1 MKKIISFMKKETVLT
16 IATLLAVVSAFFI
29 KPDRQYIGYID
40 FRTLGILF
48 GLMVIMQGFQRTGL
62 FDRIGSSL
70 LQKTGRLWQLV
81 LLLVM
86 LCFFFSML
94 ITNDVSLL
102 TFVPFSILVLEK
114 CGQEQAMIPTVIL
127 QTVAANLGSMLTP
140 IGNPQNLYLYGLMD
154 CSIPEF
160 MGILLPYTVMTFFL
174 LLLSLLLIRG
184 KGQEISCRMEAAE
197 DRAVSGET
205 GKEKAMQESAVIQK
219 AVDTERKQ
227 NRKHRNLVYGLLF
240 LLALLVVAR
249 ILPYGILVAAVLLYT
264 VFFDREALKG
274 ADYALL
280 VTFVSF
286 FILIGNL
293 GRISQIREALE
304 YFVSGREILT
314 GVLASQVI
322 SNVPAAV
329 LLSGFTENY
338 RDLLVGVNLGG
349 LGTLIASMA
358 SLISFKLYTG
368 HYKENRGKYLLW
380 FTLVNLLYLLILLIL
395 SAFIG

>member
-16 IATLLAVVSAFFI
+16 IATLLAVVSAFFVT
-29 KPDRQYIGYID
+29 PDRQYIGYID

-62 FDRIGSSL
+62 FDQIGKSL
-70 LQKTGRLWQLV
+70 LQKTGKLWQLILV
-81 LLLVM
+81 LVM

-102 TFVPFSILVLEK
+102 TFVPFSILVLKK

-154 CSIPEF
+154 CSILEF
-160 MGILLPYTVMTFFL
+160 MGILLPYTVITFVL
-174 LLLSLLLIRG
+174 LLLSLLCIRG
-184 KGQEISCRMEAAE
+184 KGQEISCRMEE
-197 DRAVSGET
+197 G
-205 GKEKAMQESAVIQK
+205 
-219 AVDTERKQ
+219 TEIKQ
-227 NRKHRNLVYGLLF
+227 SRKHRNLIYGLLF

-249 ILPYGILVAAVLLYT
+249 ILPYGVLVTAVFLYT
-264 VFFDREALKG
+264 VIFDREALKG

-293 GRISQIREALE
+293 GRISLIREALE
-304 YFVSGREILT
+304 HFVRGREILT
-314 GVLASQVI
+314 GVLASQAI

-368 HYKENRGKYLLW
+368 CYKENRGRYLRW
-380 FTLVNLLYLLILLIL
+380 FTLVNIIYLFLLLMAALYLYR
-395 SAFIG
+395 

>member
-16 IATLLAVVSAFFI
+16 IATLLAVVSAFFV

-62 FDRIGSSL
+62 FDRIGKNL
-70 LQKTGRLWQLV
+70 LQKTGKLWQLILV
-81 LLLVM
+81 LVM

-102 TFVPFSILVLEK
+102 TFVPFSILVLKK

-160 MGILLPYTVMTFFL
+160 MGILLPYTVMTFVL
-174 LLLSLLLIRG
+174 LLLSLLCIRG
-184 KGQEISCRMEAAE
+184 KGQEISCRMEE
-197 DRAVSGET
+197 G
-205 GKEKAMQESAVIQK
+205 
-219 AVDTERKQ
+219 TEIKQ
-227 NRKHRNLVYGLLF
+227 SRKHRNLIYGLLF

-249 ILPYGILVAAVLLYT
+249 ILPYGVLVTAVFLYT
-264 VFFDREALKG
+264 IIFDREALKG

-293 GRISQIREALE
+293 GRISLIREALE
-304 YFVSGREILT
+304 RFVSGREILT

-358 SLISFKLYTG
+358 SLISFKLYTKC
-368 HYKENRGKYLLW
+368 YKENRGRYLRW
-380 FTLVNLLYLLILLIL
+380 FTLVNIIYLFLLLTAALYLYR
-395 SAFIG
+395 

>member
-16 IATLLAVVSAFFI
+16 IATLLAVVSAFFV
-29 KPDRQYIGYID
+29 KPDSQYIGYID

-62 FDRIGSSL
+62 FDGIGSSL
-70 LQKTGRLWQLV
+70 LQKTGKLWQLILV
-81 LLLVM
+81 LVM

-102 TFVPFSILVLEK
+102 TFVPFSILVLKK

-154 CSIPEF
+154 CSIPKF
-160 MGILLPYTVMTFFL
+160 MGILLPYTVMTLVL
-174 LLLSLLLIRG
+174 LLLSLLCIRG
-184 KGQEISCRMEAAE
+184 KGQEISCRMEE
-197 DRAVSGET
+197 G
-205 GKEKAMQESAVIQK
+205 
-219 AVDTERKQ
+219 TEIKQ
-227 NRKHRNLVYGLLF
+227 SRKHRNLIYGLLF

-249 ILPYGILVAAVLLYT
+249 ILPYGVLVTAVFLYT
-264 VFFDREALKG
+264 IIFDREALKG

-293 GRISQIREALE
+293 GRISLIREALE
-304 YFVSGREILT
+304 RFVSGREILT

-358 SLISFKLYTG
+358 SLISFKLYTKC
-368 HYKENRGKYLLW
+368 YKENRGRYLRW
-380 FTLVNLLYLLILLIL
+380 FTLVNIIYLFLLLTAALYLYR
-395 SAFIG
+395 

>member
-62 FDRIGSSL
+62 FDQIGKSL
-70 LQKTGRLWQLV
+70 LQKTGKLWQLILV
-81 LLLVM
+81 LVM

-102 TFVPFSILVLEK
+102 TFVPFSILVLKK
-114 CGQEQAMIPTVIL
+114 CGQEQAMIPIVIL

-154 CSIPEF
+154 CSILEF
-160 MGILLPYTVMTFFL
+160 MGILLPYTVITFVL
-174 LLLSLLLIRG
+174 LLLSLLCIRG
-184 KGQEISCRMEAAE
+184 KEQEISCRMEE
-197 DRAVSGET
+197 G
-205 GKEKAMQESAVIQK
+205 
-219 AVDTERKQ
+219 TEIKQSRKC
-227 NRKHRNLVYGLLF
+227 RNLIYGLLF

-249 ILPYGILVAAVLLYT
+249 ILPYGVLVTAVFLYT
-264 VFFDREALKG
+264 VIFDREALKG

-293 GRISQIREALE
+293 GRISLIREALE
-304 YFVSGREILT
+304 HFVSGREILT

-358 SLISFKLYTG
+358 SLISFKLYTKC
-368 HYKENRGKYLLW
+368 YKENRGRYLRW
-380 FTLVNLLYLLILLIL
+380 FTLVNIIYLFLLLMAALYLYR
-395 SAFIG
+395 

>member
-16 IATLLAVVSAFFI
+16 IATLLAVVSAFFV

-62 FDRIGSSL
+62 FDRIGKSL
-70 LQKTGRLWQLV
+70 LQKTGKLWQLILV
-81 LLLVM
+81 LVM
-86 LCFFFSML
+86 LCFIFSML

-102 TFVPFSILVLEK
+102 TFVPFSILVLKK

-160 MGILLPYTVMTFFL
+160 MGILLPYTVMTFVL
-174 LLLSLLLIRG
+174 LLLSLLCIRG
-184 KGQEISCRMEAAE
+184 KGQEISCRMEE
-197 DRAVSGET
+197 G
-205 GKEKAMQESAVIQK
+205 
-219 AVDTERKQ
+219 TEIKQ
-227 NRKHRNLVYGLLF
+227 SRKHRNLIYGLLF

-249 ILPYGILVAAVLLYT
+249 ILPYGVLVTAVFLYT
-264 VFFDREALKG
+264 IIFDREALKG

-293 GRISQIREALE
+293 GRISLIREALE
-304 YFVSGREILT
+304 RFVSGWEILT

-358 SLISFKLYTG
+358 SLISFKLYTKC
-368 HYKENRGKYLLW
+368 YKENRGRYLRW
-380 FTLVNLLYLLILLIL
+380 FTLVNIIYLFLLLTAALYLYR
-395 SAFIG
+395 

>member
-1 MKKIISFMKKETVLT
+1 
-16 IATLLAVVSAFFI
+16 
-29 KPDRQYIGYID
+29 
-40 FRTLGILF
+40 
-48 GLMVIMQGFQRTGL
+48 
-62 FDRIGSSL
+62 
-70 LQKTGRLWQLV
+70 
-81 LLLVM
+81 
-86 LCFFFSML
+86 ML

-102 TFVPFSILVLEK
+102 TFVPFSILVLKK

-160 MGILLPYTVMTFFL
+160 MGILLPYTVMTFVL
-174 LLLSLLLIRG
+174 LLLSLLCIRG
-184 KGQEISCRMEAAE
+184 KGQEISCRMEE
-197 DRAVSGET
+197 G
-205 GKEKAMQESAVIQK
+205 
-219 AVDTERKQ
+219 TEIKQSRKC
-227 NRKHRNLVYGLLF
+227 RNLIYGLLF

-249 ILPYGILVAAVLLYT
+249 ILPYGVLVTAVFLYT
-264 VFFDREALKG
+264 IIFDREALKG

-293 GRISQIREALE
+293 GRISLIREALE
-304 YFVSGREILT
+304 RFVSGREILT
-314 GVLASQVI
+314 GVLASQMI

-358 SLISFKLYTG
+358 SLISFKLYTKC
-368 HYKENRGKYLLW
+368 YKENRGRYLRW
-380 FTLVNLLYLLILLIL
+380 FTLVNIIYLFLLLTAALYLYR
-395 SAFIG
+395 

>member
-16 IATLLAVVSAFFI
+16 IATLLAVVSAFFV

-62 FDRIGSSL
+62 FDRIGKSL
-70 LQKTGRLWQLV
+70 LQKTGKLWQLILV
-81 LLLVM
+81 LVM

-102 TFVPFSILVLEK
+102 TFVPFSILVLKK

-160 MGILLPYTVMTFFL
+160 MGILLPYTVMTLVL
-174 LLLSLLLIRG
+174 LLLSLLCIRG
-184 KGQEISCRMEAAE
+184 KGEEISCRMEE
-197 DRAVSGET
+197 R
-205 GKEKAMQESAVIQK
+205 
-219 AVDTERKQ
+219 TEIKQ
-227 NRKHRNLVYGLLF
+227 SRKHRNLIYGLLF

-249 ILPYGILVAAVLLYT
+249 ILPYGVLVTAVFLYT
-264 VFFDREALKG
+264 IIFDREALKG

-280 VTFVSF
+280 VTFISF
-286 FILIGNL
+286 FVLIGNL
-293 GRISQIREALE
+293 GRISLIREALE
-304 YFVSGREILT
+304 RFVSGREILT

-358 SLISFKLYTG
+358 SLISFKLYTKC
-368 HYKENRGKYLLW
+368 YKENRGRYLRW
-380 FTLVNLLYLLILLIL
+380 FTLVNIIYLFLLLTAALYLYR
-395 SAFIG
+395 

>member
-62 FDRIGSSL
+62 FDQIGKSL
-70 LQKTGRLWQLV
+70 LQKTGKLWQLILV
-81 LLLVM
+81 LVM

-102 TFVPFSILVLEK
+102 TFVPFSILVLKK

-154 CSIPEF
+154 CSILEF
-160 MGILLPYTVMTFFL
+160 IGILLPYTVITFVL
-174 LLLSLLLIRG
+174 LLLSLLCIRG
-184 KGQEISCRMEAAE
+184 KEQEISCRMEE
-197 DRAVSGET
+197 G
-205 GKEKAMQESAVIQK
+205 
-219 AVDTERKQ
+219 TEIKQ
-227 NRKHRNLVYGLLF
+227 SRKHRNLIYGLLF

-249 ILPYGILVAAVLLYT
+249 ILPYGVLVAAVFLYT
-264 VFFDREALKG
+264 IIFDREALKG

-293 GRISQIREALE
+293 GRISLIREALE
-304 YFVSGREILT
+304 RFVSGREILT

-358 SLISFKLYTG
+358 SLISFKLYTKC
-368 HYKENRGKYLLW
+368 YKENRGRYLRW
-380 FTLVNLLYLLILLIL
+380 FTLVNIIYLFLLLTAALYLYR
-395 SAFIG
+395 

>member
-16 IATLLAVVSAFFI
+16 IATLLAVVSAFFV

-62 FDRIGSSL
+62 FDRIGKSL
-70 LQKTGRLWQLV
+70 LQKTGKLWQLILV
-81 LLLVM
+81 LVM

-102 TFVPFSILVLEK
+102 TFVPFSILVLKK

-160 MGILLPYTVMTFFL
+160 MGILLPYTVMTFVL
-174 LLLSLLLIRG
+174 LLLSLLCIRG
-184 KGQEISCRMEAAE
+184 KGEEISCRMEE
-197 DRAVSGET
+197 G
-205 GKEKAMQESAVIQK
+205 
-219 AVDTERKQ
+219 TEIKQ
-227 NRKHRNLVYGLLF
+227 SRKHRNLIYGLLF

-249 ILPYGILVAAVLLYT
+249 ILPYGVLVTAVFLYT
-264 VFFDREALKG
+264 IIFDREALKG
-274 ADYALL
+274 ADYARL

-293 GRISQIREALE
+293 GRISLIREALE
-304 YFVSGREILT
+304 RFVSGREILT

-358 SLISFKLYTG
+358 SLISFKLYTKC
-368 HYKENRGKYLLW
+368 YKENRGRYLRW
-380 FTLVNLLYLLILLIL
+380 FTLVNIIYLFLLLTAALYLYR
-395 SAFIG
+395 

>member
-1 MKKIISFMKKETVLT
+1 MKKETVLT
-16 IATLLAVVSAFFI
+16 IATLLAVVSAFFV

-62 FDRIGSSL
+62 FDRIGKSL
-70 LQKTGRLWQLV
+70 LQKTGKLWQLILV
-81 LLLVM
+81 LVM
-86 LCFFFSML
+86 LCFIFSML

-102 TFVPFSILVLEK
+102 TFVPFSILVLKK

-160 MGILLPYTVMTFFL
+160 MGILLPYTVMTFVL
-174 LLLSLLLIRG
+174 LLLSLLCIRG
-184 KGQEISCRMEAAE
+184 KGQEISCRMEE
-197 DRAVSGET
+197 W
-205 GKEKAMQESAVIQK
+205 
-219 AVDTERKQ
+219 TEIKQ
-227 NRKHRNLVYGLLF
+227 SRKHRNLIYGLLF

-249 ILPYGILVAAVLLYT
+249 ILPYGVLVTAVFLYT
-264 VFFDREALKG
+264 IIFDREALKG

-293 GRISQIREALE
+293 GRISLIREALE
-304 YFVSGREILT
+304 RFVSGREILT

-358 SLISFKLYTG
+358 SLISFKLYTKC
-368 HYKENRGKYLLW
+368 YKENRGRYLRW
-380 FTLVNLLYLLILLIL
+380 FTLVNIIYLFLLLTAALYLYR
-395 SAFIG
+395 

>member
-16 IATLLAVVSAFFI
+16 IATLLAVVSAFFV

-62 FDRIGSSL
+62 FDRIGKSL
-70 LQKTGRLWQLV
+70 LQKTGKLWQLILV
-81 LLLVM
+81 LVM

-102 TFVPFSILVLEK
+102 TFVPFSILVFKK

-160 MGILLPYTVMTFFL
+160 MGILLPYTVMTFVL
-174 LLLSLLLIRG
+174 LLLSLLCIRG
-184 KGQEISCRMEAAE
+184 KGQEISCRMEE
-197 DRAVSGET
+197 G
-205 GKEKAMQESAVIQK
+205 
-219 AVDTERKQ
+219 TEIKQ
-227 NRKHRNLVYGLLF
+227 SRKHRNLIYGLLF

-249 ILPYGILVAAVLLYT
+249 ILPYGVLVTAVFLYT
-264 VFFDREALKG
+264 IIFDREALKG

-293 GRISQIREALE
+293 GRISLIREALE
-304 YFVSGREILT
+304 RFVSGREILT

-358 SLISFKLYTG
+358 SLISFKLYTKC
-368 HYKENRGKYLLW
+368 YKENRGRYLRW
-380 FTLVNLLYLLILLIL
+380 FTLVNIIYLFLLLTAALYLYR
-395 SAFIG
+395 

>member
-16 IATLLAVVSAFFI
+16 IATLLAVVSAFFV

-62 FDRIGSSL
+62 FDRIGKSL
-70 LQKTGRLWQLV
+70 LQKTGKLWQLILV
-81 LLLVM
+81 LVM
-86 LCFFFSML
+86 LCFIFSML

-102 TFVPFSILVLEK
+102 TFVPFSILVLKK

-160 MGILLPYTVMTFFL
+160 MGILLPYTVMTFVL
-174 LLLSLLLIRG
+174 LLLSLLCIRG
-184 KGQEISCRMEAAE
+184 KGQEISCRMEE
-197 DRAVSGET
+197 G
-205 GKEKAMQESAVIQK
+205 
-219 AVDTERKQ
+219 TEIKQSRKC
-227 NRKHRNLVYGLLF
+227 RNLIYGLLF

-249 ILPYGILVAAVLLYT
+249 ILPYGVLVTAVFLYT
-264 VFFDREALKG
+264 IIFDREALKG

-293 GRISQIREALE
+293 GRISLIREALE
-304 YFVSGREILT
+304 RFVSGREILT

-358 SLISFKLYTG
+358 SLISFKLYTKC
-368 HYKENRGKYLLW
+368 YKENRGRYLRW
-380 FTLVNLLYLLILLIL
+380 FTLVNIIYLFLLLTAALYLYR
-395 SAFIG
+395 

>member
-16 IATLLAVVSAFFI
+16 IATLLAVVSAFFV

-62 FDRIGSSL
+62 FDRIGKNL
-70 LQKTGRLWQLV
+70 LQKTGKLWQLILV
-81 LLLVM
+81 LVM
-86 LCFFFSML
+86 LCFIFSML

-102 TFVPFSILVLEK
+102 TFVPFSILVLKK

-160 MGILLPYTVMTFFL
+160 MGILLPYTVMTFVL
-174 LLLSLLLIRG
+174 LLLSLLCIRG
-184 KGQEISCRMEAAE
+184 KGQEISCRMEE
-197 DRAVSGET
+197 G
-205 GKEKAMQESAVIQK
+205 
-219 AVDTERKQ
+219 TEIKQ
-227 NRKHRNLVYGLLF
+227 SRKHRNLIYGLLF

-249 ILPYGILVAAVLLYT
+249 ILPYGVLVTAVFLYT
-264 VFFDREALKG
+264 IIFDREALKG

-293 GRISQIREALE
+293 GRISLIREALE
-304 YFVSGREILT
+304 RFVSGREILT

-368 HYKENRGKYLLW
+368 CYKENRGRYLRW
-380 FTLVNLLYLLILLIL
+380 FTLVNIIYLFLLLTAALYLYR
-395 SAFIG
+395 

>member
-1 MKKIISFMKKETVLT
+1 MKKETVLT
-16 IATLLAVVSAFFI
+16 IATLLAVVSVFFI

-62 FDRIGSSL
+62 FDQIGKSL
-70 LQKTGRLWQLV
+70 LQKTGKLWQLILV
-81 LLLVM
+81 LVM

-102 TFVPFSILVLEK
+102 TFVPFSILVLKK

-154 CSIPEF
+154 CSILEF
-160 MGILLPYTVMTFFL
+160 MGILLPYTVITFVL
-174 LLLSLLLIRG
+174 LLLSLLCIRG
-184 KGQEISCRMEAAE
+184 KGQEISCRMQEEA
-197 DRAVSGET
+197 ET
-205 GKEKAMQESAVIQK
+205 
-219 AVDTERKQ
+219 RQ
-227 NRKHRNLVYGLLF
+227 NRKCRNLIYGLLF
-240 LLALLVVAR
+240 LIALLVVAR
-249 ILPYGILVAAVLLYT
+249 ILPYGVLVTAVFLYT
-264 VFFDREALKG
+264 VIFDREALKG

-280 VTFVSF
+280 VTFISF
-286 FILIGNL
+286 FVLIGNL
-293 GRISQIREALE
+293 GRISLIREALE
-304 YFVSGREILT
+304 HFVSGREILT

-368 HYKENRGKYLLW
+368 CYKENRGRYLRW
-380 FTLVNLLYLLILLIL
+380 FTLVNIIYLFLLLTAALYLYR
-395 SAFIG
+395 

>member
-16 IATLLAVVSAFFI
+16 IATLLAVVSAFFV

-62 FDRIGSSL
+62 FDRIGKSL
-70 LQKTGRLWQLV
+70 LQKTGKLWQLILV
-81 LLLVM
+81 LVM

-102 TFVPFSILVLEK
+102 TFVPFSILVLKK

-154 CSIPEF
+154 CSIPKF
-160 MGILLPYTVMTFFL
+160 MGILLPYTVMTFVL
-174 LLLSLLLIRG
+174 LLLSLLCIRG
-184 KGQEISCRMEAAE
+184 KGQEISCRMEE
-197 DRAVSGET
+197 G
-205 GKEKAMQESAVIQK
+205 
-219 AVDTERKQ
+219 TEIKQSRKC
-227 NRKHRNLVYGLLF
+227 RNLIYGLLF

-249 ILPYGILVAAVLLYT
+249 ILPYGILVTAVFLYT
-264 VFFDREALKG
+264 VIFDREALKG

-280 VTFVSF
+280 VTFISF
-286 FILIGNL
+286 FVLIGNL
-293 GRISQIREALE
+293 GRISLIREALE
-304 YFVSGREILT
+304 HFVSGREILT

-358 SLISFKLYTG
+358 SLISFKLYTKC
-368 HYKENRGKYLLW
+368 YKENRGRYLRW
-380 FTLVNLLYLLILLIL
+380 FTLVNIIYLFLLLTAALYLYR
-395 SAFIG
+395 

>member
-16 IATLLAVVSAFFI
+16 IATLLAVVSAFFV

-62 FDRIGSSL
+62 FDRIGKSL
-70 LQKTGRLWQLV
+70 LQKTGKLWQLILV
-81 LLLVM
+81 LVM

-102 TFVPFSILVLEK
+102 TFVPFSILVLKK

-160 MGILLPYTVMTFFL
+160 MGILLPYTVMTFVL
-174 LLLSLLLIRG
+174 LLLSLLCIRG
-184 KGQEISCRMEAAE
+184 KGEEISCRMEE
-197 DRAVSGET
+197 ET
-205 GKEKAMQESAVIQK
+205 EI
-219 AVDTERKQ
+219 KQ
-227 NRKHRNLVYGLLF
+227 SRKHRNLIYGLLF

-249 ILPYGILVAAVLLYT
+249 ILPYGVLVTAVFLYT
-264 VFFDREALKG
+264 IIFDREALKG

-280 VTFVSF
+280 VTFISF
-286 FILIGNL
+286 FVLIGNL
-293 GRISQIREALE
+293 GRISLIREALE
-304 YFVSGREILT
+304 RFVSGREILT

-358 SLISFKLYTG
+358 SLISFKLYTKC
-368 HYKENRGKYLLW
+368 YKENRGRYLRW
-380 FTLVNLLYLLILLIL
+380 FTLVNIIYLFLLLTAALYLYR
-395 SAFIG
+395 

>member
-62 FDRIGSSL
+62 FDRIGKSL
-70 LQKTGRLWQLV
+70 LQKTGKLWQLILV
-81 LLLVM
+81 LVM

-102 TFVPFSILVLEK
+102 TFVPFSILVLKK
-114 CGQEQAMIPTVIL
+114 CGQEQAMIPTVVL

-154 CSIPEF
+154 CSILEF
-160 MGILLPYTVMTFFL
+160 MGILLPYTVITFVL
-174 LLLSLLLIRG
+174 LLLSLLCIRG
-184 KGQEISCRMEAAE
+184 KEQEISCRMEE
-197 DRAVSGET
+197 G
-205 GKEKAMQESAVIQK
+205 
-219 AVDTERKQ
+219 TEIKQSRKC
-227 NRKHRNLVYGLLF
+227 RNLIYGLLF

-249 ILPYGILVAAVLLYT
+249 VLPYGVLVTAVFLYT
-264 VFFDREALKG
+264 VIFDREALKG

-293 GRISQIREALE
+293 GRISLIREALE
-304 YFVSGREILT
+304 HFVSGREILT
-314 GVLASQVI
+314 GVLASQAI

-368 HYKENRGKYLLW
+368 CYKENRGRYLRW
-380 FTLVNLLYLLILLIL
+380 FTLVNIIYLFLLLMAALYLYR
-395 SAFIG
+395 

>member
-16 IATLLAVVSAFFI
+16 IATLLAVVSAFFV

-62 FDRIGSSL
+62 FDGIGSSL
-70 LQKTGRLWQLV
+70 LQKTGKLWQLILV
-81 LLLVM
+81 LVM

-102 TFVPFSILVLEK
+102 TFVPFSILVLKK

-160 MGILLPYTVMTFFL
+160 MGILLPYTVMTLVL
-174 LLLSLLLIRG
+174 LLLSLLCIRG
-184 KGQEISCRMEAAE
+184 KGEEISCRMEE
-197 DRAVSGET
+197 G
-205 GKEKAMQESAVIQK
+205 
-219 AVDTERKQ
+219 TEIKQ
-227 NRKHRNLVYGLLF
+227 SRKHRNLIYGLLF

-249 ILPYGILVAAVLLYT
+249 ILPYGILVTAVFLYT
-264 VFFDREALKG
+264 IIFDREALKG

-293 GRISQIREALE
+293 GRISLIREALE
-304 YFVSGREILT
+304 RFVSGREILT

-368 HYKENRGKYLLW
+368 CYKENRGRYLRW
-380 FTLVNLLYLLILLIL
+380 FTLVNIIYLFLLLTAALYLYR
-395 SAFIG
+395 

>member
-1 MKKIISFMKKETVLT
+1 MKKETVLT

-62 FDRIGSSL
+62 FDRIGKSL
-70 LQKTGRLWQLV
+70 LQKTGKLWQLILV
-81 LLLVM
+81 LVM

-102 TFVPFSILVLEK
+102 TFVPFSILVLKK

-154 CSIPEF
+154 CSILEF
-160 MGILLPYTVMTFFL
+160 MGILLPYTVITFVL
-174 LLLSLLLIRG
+174 LLLSLLCIRG
-184 KGQEISCRMEAAE
+184 KEQEISCRMEE
-197 DRAVSGET
+197 G
-205 GKEKAMQESAVIQK
+205 
-219 AVDTERKQ
+219 TEIKQSRKC
-227 NRKHRNLVYGLLF
+227 RNLIYGLLF

-249 ILPYGILVAAVLLYT
+249 ILPYGVLVTAVFLYT
-264 VFFDREALKG
+264 VIFDREALKG

-293 GRISQIREALE
+293 GRISLIREALE
-304 YFVSGREILT
+304 HFVSGREILT

-338 RDLLVGVNLGG
+338 KNLLIGVNLGG

-368 HYKENRGKYLLW
+368 CYKENRGRYLRW
-380 FTLVNLLYLLILLIL
+380 FTLVNIIYLFLLLMAALYLYR
-395 SAFIG
+395 

>member
-16 IATLLAVVSAFFI
+16 IATLLAVVSAFFV

-62 FDRIGSSL
+62 FDRIGKSL
-70 LQKTGRLWQLV
+70 LQKTGKLWQLILV
-81 LLLVM
+81 LVM

-102 TFVPFSILVLEK
+102 TFVPFSILVLKK

-160 MGILLPYTVMTFFL
+160 MGILLPYTVMTFVL
-174 LLLSLLLIRG
+174 LLLSLLCIRG
-184 KGQEISCRMEAAE
+184 KGQEISCRMEE
-197 DRAVSGET
+197 G
-205 GKEKAMQESAVIQK
+205 
-219 AVDTERKQ
+219 TEIKQSRKC
-227 NRKHRNLVYGLLF
+227 RNLIYGLLF

-249 ILPYGILVAAVLLYT
+249 ILPYGVLVTAVFLYT
-264 VFFDREALKG
+264 IIFDREALKG

-293 GRISQIREALE
+293 GRISLIREALE
-304 YFVSGREILT
+304 RFVSGREILT
-314 GVLASQVI
+314 GVLASQMI

-358 SLISFKLYTG
+358 SLISFKLYTKC
-368 HYKENRGKYLLW
+368 YKENRGRYLRW
-380 FTLVNLLYLLILLIL
+380 FTLVNIIYLFLLLTAALYLYR
-395 SAFIG
+395 

>member
-16 IATLLAVVSAFFI
+16 IATLLAVVSAFFV

-62 FDRIGSSL
+62 FDRIGKSL
-70 LQKTGRLWQLV
+70 LQKTGKLWQLILV
-81 LLLVM
+81 LVM
-86 LCFFFSML
+86 LCFIFSML

-102 TFVPFSILVLEK
+102 TFVPFSILVLKK

-160 MGILLPYTVMTFFL
+160 MGILLPYTVMTFVL
-174 LLLSLLLIRG
+174 LLLSLLCIRG
-184 KGQEISCRMEAAE
+184 KGQEISCRMEE
-197 DRAVSGET
+197 G
-205 GKEKAMQESAVIQK
+205 
-219 AVDTERKQ
+219 TEIKQ
-227 NRKHRNLVYGLLF
+227 SRKHRNLIYGLLF

-249 ILPYGILVAAVLLYT
+249 ILPYGVLVTAVFLYT
-264 VFFDREALKG
+264 IIFDREALKG

-293 GRISQIREALE
+293 GRISLIRDALE
-304 YFVSGREILT
+304 RFVSGREILT

-358 SLISFKLYTG
+358 SLISFKLYTKC
-368 HYKENRGKYLLW
+368 YKENRGRYLRW
-380 FTLVNLLYLLILLIL
+380 FTLVNIIYLFLLLTAALYLYR
-395 SAFIG
+395 

>member
-16 IATLLAVVSAFFI
+16 IATLLAVVSAFFV

-62 FDRIGSSL
+62 FDRIGKSL
-70 LQKTGRLWQLV
+70 LQKTGKLWQLILV
-81 LLLVM
+81 LVM

-102 TFVPFSILVLEK
+102 TFVPFSILVLKK

-160 MGILLPYTVMTFFL
+160 MGILLPYTVMTLVL
-174 LLLSLLLIRG
+174 LLLSLLCIRG
-184 KGQEISCRMEAAE
+184 KGEEISCRMEE
-197 DRAVSGET
+197 G
-205 GKEKAMQESAVIQK
+205 
-219 AVDTERKQ
+219 TEIKQ
-227 NRKHRNLVYGLLF
+227 SRKHRNLIYGLLF

-249 ILPYGILVAAVLLYT
+249 ILPYGVLVTAVFLYT
-264 VFFDREALKG
+264 IIFDREALKG

-280 VTFVSF
+280 VTFISF
-286 FILIGNL
+286 FVLIGNL
-293 GRISQIREALE
+293 GRISLIREALE
-304 YFVSGREILT
+304 RFVSGREILT

-358 SLISFKLYTG
+358 SLISFKLYTKC
-368 HYKENRGKYLLW
+368 YKENRGRYLRW
-380 FTLVNLLYLLILLIL
+380 FTLVNIIYLFLLLTAALYLYR
-395 SAFIG
+395 

>member
-16 IATLLAVVSAFFI
+16 IATLLAVVSAFFV

-62 FDRIGSSL
+62 FDRIGKSL
-70 LQKTGRLWQLV
+70 LQKTGKLWQLILV
-81 LLLVM
+81 LVM

-102 TFVPFSILVLEK
+102 TFVPFSILVLKK

-160 MGILLPYTVMTFFL
+160 MGILLPYTVMTFVL
-174 LLLSLLLIRG
+174 LLLSLLCIRG
-184 KGQEISCRMEAAE
+184 KGQEISCRMEE
-197 DRAVSGET
+197 G
-205 GKEKAMQESAVIQK
+205 
-219 AVDTERKQ
+219 TEIKQSRKC
-227 NRKHRNLVYGLLF
+227 RNLIYGLLF

-249 ILPYGILVAAVLLYT
+249 ILPYGVLVTAVFLYT
-264 VFFDREALKG
+264 IIFDREALKG

-293 GRISQIREALE
+293 GRISLIREALE
-304 YFVSGREILT
+304 RFVSGREILT

-368 HYKENRGKYLLW
+368 CYKENRGRYLRW
-380 FTLVNLLYLLILLIL
+380 FTLVNIIYLFLLLTAALYLYR
-395 SAFIG
+395 

>member
-16 IATLLAVVSAFFI
+16 IATLLAVVSAFFV

-62 FDRIGSSL
+62 FDGIGSSL
-70 LQKTGRLWQLV
+70 LQKTGKLWQLILV
-81 LLLVM
+81 LVM

-102 TFVPFSILVLEK
+102 TFVPFSILVLKK

-160 MGILLPYTVMTFFL
+160 MGILLPYAVMTLVL
-174 LLLSLLLIRG
+174 LLLSLLCIRG
-184 KGQEISCRMEAAE
+184 KGQEISCRMEE
-197 DRAVSGET
+197 G
-205 GKEKAMQESAVIQK
+205 
-219 AVDTERKQ
+219 TEIKQ
-227 NRKHRNLVYGLLF
+227 SRKHRNLIYGLLF

-249 ILPYGILVAAVLLYT
+249 ILPYGVLVTAVFLYT
-264 VFFDREALKG
+264 IIFDREALKG

-293 GRISQIREALE
+293 GRISLIREALE
-304 YFVSGREILT
+304 RFVSGREILT

-358 SLISFKLYTG
+358 SLISFKLYTKC
-368 HYKENRGKYLLW
+368 YKENRGRYLRW
-380 FTLVNLLYLLILLIL
+380 FTLVNIIYLFLLLTAALYLYR
-395 SAFIG
+395 

>member
-16 IATLLAVVSAFFI
+16 IATLLAVVSAFFV
-29 KPDRQYIGYID
+29 KPDRHYIGYID

-62 FDRIGSSL
+62 FDRIGKSL
-70 LQKTGRLWQLV
+70 LQRTGKLWQLILV
-81 LLLVM
+81 LVM

-102 TFVPFSILVLEK
+102 TFVPFSILVLKK

-154 CSIPEF
+154 CSIPKF
-160 MGILLPYTVMTFFL
+160 MGILLPYTVMTFVL
-174 LLLSLLLIRG
+174 LLLSLLCIRG
-184 KGQEISCRMEAAE
+184 KGQEISCRMEE
-197 DRAVSGET
+197 G
-205 GKEKAMQESAVIQK
+205 
-219 AVDTERKQ
+219 TEIKQSRKC
-227 NRKHRNLVYGLLF
+227 RNLIYGLLF

-249 ILPYGILVAAVLLYT
+249 ILPYGILVTAVFLYT
-264 VFFDREALKG
+264 VIFDREALKG

-280 VTFVSF
+280 VTFISF
-286 FILIGNL
+286 FVLIGNL
-293 GRISQIREALE
+293 GRISLIREALE
-304 YFVSGREILT
+304 HFVSGREILT

-358 SLISFKLYTG
+358 SLISFKLYTKC
-368 HYKENRGKYLLW
+368 YKENRGRYLRW
-380 FTLVNLLYLLILLIL
+380 FTLVNIIYLFLLLTAALYLYR
-395 SAFIG
+395 

>member
-1 MKKIISFMKKETVLT
+1 MKKETVLT

-29 KPDRQYIGYID
+29 KPDRQYISYID

-48 GLMVIMQGFQRTGL
+48 SLMVIMQGFQRTGL

-70 LQKTGRLWQLV
+70 LQKTEKLWQLILV
-81 LLLVM
+81 LVM
-86 LCFFFSML
+86 LCFCFSMF

-102 TFVPFSILVLEK
+102 TFVPFSILVLKK
-114 CGQEQAMIPTVIL
+114 CGQEQALIPTVIL

-140 IGNPQNLYLYGLMD
+140 IGNPQNLYLYGLMN
-154 CSIPEF
+154 CSILEF

-174 LLLSLLLIRG
+174 LLLSLLLIKG
-184 KGQEISCRMEAAE
+184 KGQEITCRMEE
-197 DRAVSGET
+197 ET
-205 GKEKAMQESAVIQK
+205 EGKQS
-219 AVDTERKQ
+219 RKC
-227 NRKHRNLVYGLLF
+227 RNMIYGLLF

-280 VTFVSF
+280 VTFISF
-286 FILIGNL
+286 FVLIGNL

-304 YFVSGREILT
+304 HFVSGREILT

-368 HYKENRGKYLLW
+368 RYKENRSRYLLW

-395 SAFIG
+395 SAFIS

>member
-16 IATLLAVVSAFFI
+16 IATLLAVVSAFFV

-62 FDRIGSSL
+62 FDRIGKSL
-70 LQKTGRLWQLV
+70 LQKTGKLWQLILV
-81 LLLVM
+81 LVM

-102 TFVPFSILVLEK
+102 TFVPFSILVLKK

-160 MGILLPYTVMTFFL
+160 MGILLPYTVMTFVL
-174 LLLSLLLIRG
+174 LLLSLLCIRG
-184 KGQEISCRMEAAE
+184 KGQEISCRMEE
-197 DRAVSGET
+197 G
-205 GKEKAMQESAVIQK
+205 
-219 AVDTERKQ
+219 TEIKQ
-227 NRKHRNLVYGLLF
+227 SRKHRNLIYGLLF

-249 ILPYGILVAAVLLYT
+249 ILPYGVLVTAVFLYT
-264 VFFDREALKG
+264 IIFDREALKG

-293 GRISQIREALE
+293 GRISLIREALE
-304 YFVSGREILT
+304 RFVSGREILT
-314 GVLASQVI
+314 GILASQVI

-358 SLISFKLYTG
+358 SLISFKLYTKC
-368 HYKENRGKYLLW
+368 YKENRGRYLRW
-380 FTLVNLLYLLILLIL
+380 FTLVNIIYLFLLLTAALYLYR
-395 SAFIG
+395 

>member
-16 IATLLAVVSAFFI
+16 IATLLAVVSAFFV

-62 FDRIGSSL
+62 FDQIGKSL
-70 LQKTGRLWQLV
+70 LQKTGKLWQLILV
-81 LLLVM
+81 LVM

-102 TFVPFSILVLEK
+102 TFVPFSILVLKK

-160 MGILLPYTVMTFFL
+160 MGILLPYTVMTFVL
-174 LLLSLLLIRG
+174 LLLSLLCIRG
-184 KGQEISCRMEAAE
+184 KGQEISCRMEE
-197 DRAVSGET
+197 G
-205 GKEKAMQESAVIQK
+205 
-219 AVDTERKQ
+219 TEIKQ
-227 NRKHRNLVYGLLF
+227 SRKHRNLIYGLLF

-249 ILPYGILVAAVLLYT
+249 ILPYGVLVTAVFLYT
-264 VFFDREALKG
+264 IIFDREALKG

-280 VTFVSF
+280 VTFISF
-286 FILIGNL
+286 FVLIGNL
-293 GRISQIREALE
+293 GRISLIREALE
-304 YFVSGREILT
+304 RFVSGREILT

-358 SLISFKLYTG
+358 SLISFKLYTKC
-368 HYKENRGKYLLW
+368 YKENRGRYLRW
-380 FTLVNLLYLLILLIL
+380 FTLVNIIYLFLLLTAALYLYR
-395 SAFIG
+395 

>member
-62 FDRIGSSL
+62 FDRIGKSL
-70 LQKTGRLWQLV
+70 LQKTGKLWQLILV
-81 LLLVM
+81 LVM

-102 TFVPFSILVLEK
+102 TFVPFSILVLKK
-114 CGQEQAMIPTVIL
+114 CGQEQAMIPTVVL

-154 CSIPEF
+154 CSILEF
-160 MGILLPYTVMTFFL
+160 MGILLPYTVITFVL
-174 LLLSLLLIRG
+174 LLLSLLCIRG
-184 KGQEISCRMEAAE
+184 KEQEISCRMEE
-197 DRAVSGET
+197 G
-205 GKEKAMQESAVIQK
+205 
-219 AVDTERKQ
+219 TEIKQSRKC
-227 NRKHRNLVYGLLF
+227 RNLIYGLLF
-240 LLALLVVAR
+240 LIALLVVAR
-249 ILPYGILVAAVLLYT
+249 ILPYGVLVTAVFLYT
-264 VFFDREALKG
+264 VIFDREALKG

-293 GRISQIREALE
+293 GRISLIREALE
-304 YFVSGREILT
+304 HFVSGREILT

-358 SLISFKLYTG
+358 SLISFKLYTKC
-368 HYKENRGKYLLW
+368 YKENRGRYLRW
-380 FTLVNLLYLLILLIL
+380 FTLVNIIYLFLLLMAALYLYR
-395 SAFIG
+395 

>member
-16 IATLLAVVSAFFI
+16 IATLLAVVSAFFV
-29 KPDRQYIGYID
+29 KPDSQYIGYID

-62 FDRIGSSL
+62 FDGIGSSL
-70 LQKTGRLWQLV
+70 LQKTGKLWQLILV
-81 LLLVM
+81 LVM

-102 TFVPFSILVLEK
+102 TFVPFSILVLKK

-154 CSIPEF
+154 CSIPKF
-160 MGILLPYTVMTFFL
+160 MGILLPYTVMTFVL
-174 LLLSLLLIRG
+174 LLLSLLCIRG
-184 KGQEISCRMEAAE
+184 KGQEISCMMEE
-197 DRAVSGET
+197 G
-205 GKEKAMQESAVIQK
+205 
-219 AVDTERKQ
+219 TEIKQ
-227 NRKHRNLVYGLLF
+227 SRKHRNLIYGLLF

-249 ILPYGILVAAVLLYT
+249 ILPYGILVTAVFLYT
-264 VFFDREALKG
+264 IIFDREALKG

-293 GRISQIREALE
+293 GRISLIREALE
-304 YFVSGREILT
+304 RFVSGREILT

-358 SLISFKLYTG
+358 SLISFKLYTKC
-368 HYKENRGKYLLW
+368 YKENRGRYLRW
-380 FTLVNLLYLLILLIL
+380 FTLVNIIYLFLLLTAALYLYR
-395 SAFIG
+395 

>member
-62 FDRIGSSL
+62 FDQIGKSL
-70 LQKTGRLWQLV
+70 LQKTGKLWQLILV
-81 LLLVM
+81 LVM

-102 TFVPFSILVLEK
+102 TFVPFSILVLKK

-154 CSIPEF
+154 CSILEF
-160 MGILLPYTVMTFFL
+160 MGILLPYTVITFVL
-174 LLLSLLLIRG
+174 LLLSLLCIRG
-184 KGQEISCRMEAAE
+184 KEQEISCRMEE
-197 DRAVSGET
+197 G
-205 GKEKAMQESAVIQK
+205 
-219 AVDTERKQ
+219 TEIKQSRKC
-227 NRKHRNLVYGLLF
+227 RNLIYGLLF
-240 LLALLVVAR
+240 LIALLVVAR
-249 ILPYGILVAAVLLYT
+249 ILPYGVLVTAVFLYT
-264 VFFDREALKG
+264 VIFDREALKG

-293 GRISQIREALE
+293 GRISLIREALE
-304 YFVSGREILT
+304 HFVSGREILT

-358 SLISFKLYTG
+358 SLISFKLYTKC
-368 HYKENRGKYLLW
+368 YKENRGRYLRW
-380 FTLVNLLYLLILLIL
+380 FTLVNIIYLFLLLMAALYLYR
-395 SAFIG
+395 

>member
-16 IATLLAVVSAFFI
+16 IATLLAVVSAFFV

-62 FDRIGSSL
+62 FDRIGKSL
-70 LQKTGRLWQLV
+70 LQKTGKLWQLILV
-81 LLLVM
+81 LVM

-102 TFVPFSILVLEK
+102 TFVPFSILVLKK

-160 MGILLPYTVMTFFL
+160 MGILLPYTVMTLVL
-174 LLLSLLLIRG
+174 LLLSLLCIRG
-184 KGQEISCRMEAAE
+184 KGQEISCRMEE
-197 DRAVSGET
+197 G
-205 GKEKAMQESAVIQK
+205 
-219 AVDTERKQ
+219 TEIKQ
-227 NRKHRNLVYGLLF
+227 SRKHRNLIYGLLF

-249 ILPYGILVAAVLLYT
+249 ILPYGILVTAVFLYT
-264 VFFDREALKG
+264 VIFDREALKG

-280 VTFVSF
+280 VTFISF
-286 FILIGNL
+286 FVLIGNL
-293 GRISQIREALE
+293 GRISLIREALE
-304 YFVSGREILT
+304 HFVSGREILT

-358 SLISFKLYTG
+358 SLISFKLYTKC
-368 HYKENRGKYLLW
+368 YKENRGRYLRW
-380 FTLVNLLYLLILLIL
+380 FTLVNIIYLFLLLTAALYLYR
-395 SAFIG
+395 